1 MKKYFILFLLI
12 LTSCKKDDIVEQPI
26 PTVKYIFNYPVNV
39 VENNQDLNFELFVQD
54 LYTLYLTNGIDV
66 ISKETFTS
74 NVGLNTKKLYTQS
87 LPKGQYVLILSSGSD
102 KVLETIIIVE

>member
-1 MKKYFILFLLI
+1 M
-12 LTSCKKDDIVEQPI
+12 
-26 PTVKYIFNYPVNV
+26 
-39 VENNQDLNFELFVQD
+39 
-54 LYTLYLTNGIDV
+54 YLTNGIDV